1 MKDGDSK
8 SQSSKGYRLH
18 LFCTPK
24 SKYRKGIEKKYDR
37 VASEIGRQTF
47 TDKDAIDG
55 FVVVLEKIICGSR
68 MLKTPS
74 TKLKPGTAYIQDSV
88 FGQLSNLYTLD
99 LSTGKATLVGA
110 ITSEVAD
117 IAFVRSHLYGLDLK
131 DGGQTMQLID
141 IDPVTGITTV
151 VGDIG
156 AYAVGLAYNNQSNVL
171 YATTAKQLVAINLE
185 TGASKPIATVANQD
199 YNCGEVAF
207 DRHGKAYITLIG
219 YERRKLLATCDLDT
233 GKVTTIGDIGFPN
246 LASMEFYDDVLYGVT
261 GSFFGLGDDGQLLR
275 IDTTTGAGT
284 LVTMTNPIGRW
295 AGISIYEPI
304 PKATSRITLEAN
316 PRATESVTTGRTTS
330 STPEVKELGMN
341 ILTID
346 PKENCYVIN
355 ESWIKD
361 LQEKRANLLTLER
374 GTYDIQI
381 QSDQYSYSKTKTERE
396 PLVLLWIY
404 GSNGKTFVNKNTG
417 FEIRTTWRTL
427 NGKKNDL
434 TLEIKEKVNLC
445 VLFFG
450 VDIANSSEAII
461 LSVTSNKPYF
471 NPLSLTANSEEN
483 CYVLDE
489 KYLLSLKHRGSNF
502 IDLNPGKYEIKIRP
516 DSQISYW
523 LENKKIESEP
533 QALIWIKGGK
543 FITKQ
548 TRIEVTE
555 SWESLNGYEDRVFLE
570 VKDKTTLSGLFF
582 DTHNE
587 DNGGKIILSVEKS
600 ASPLIPSRI
609 TSPAYSSV
617 TSPKLSQLPSLPNLS
632 KIWDIRN
639 PQTDIICVSP
649 IRTVIRRE
657 EEIVLIRKVHKVEEI
672 DANPTCPV
680 NSIQVQPESDV
691 L

>member
-1 MKDGDSK
+1 
-8 SQSSKGYRLH
+8 
-18 LFCTPK
+18 
-24 SKYRKGIEKKYDR
+24 
-37 VASEIGRQTF
+37 
-47 TDKDAIDG
+47 
-55 FVVVLEKIICGSR
+55 
-68 MLKTPS
+68 MLKTPF
-74 TKLKPGTAYIQDSV
+74 TKLKTGTVYIQDSV
-88 FGQLSNLYTLD
+88 SGQLSNLYTLD

-117 IAFVRSHLYGLDLK
+117 IAFVGSHLYGLHLK
-131 DGGQTMQLID
+131 DGGQTMQLIE
-141 IDPVTGITTV
+141 IDPVTGRTTV

-156 AYAVGLAYNNQSNVL
+156 AYAVGLAYNSQCDVL

-207 DRHGKAYITLIG
+207 DRHYKAYITLIG
-219 YERRKLLATCDLDT
+219 YERRKLLATCNLDT

-304 PKATSRITLEAN
+304 LKPTSKITLEAN
-316 PRATESVTTGRTTS
+316 PRATESVTTGKSTS
-330 STPEVKELGMN
+330 PTPEGKELGMN

-355 ESWIKD
+355 ESRIKN
-361 LQEKRANLLTLER
+361 LQEKRAILLTLDR

-381 QSDQYSYSKTKTERE
+381 QCDWYSYSKNKTERE

-404 GSNGKTFVNKNTG
+404 GINGKSFVNKNTG

-427 NGKKNDL
+427 NGHKNKL
-434 TLEIKEKVNLC
+434 ILEVQEKVNLC
-445 VLFFG
+445 GICFG
-450 VDIANSSEAII
+450 VVMANNCEPVT
-461 LSVTSNKPYF
+461 LLVTSSKPYF
-471 NPLSLTANSEEN
+471 NPLSLTVNSKKN

-489 KYLLSLKHRGSNF
+489 KYLSTLKHWGSNF
-502 IDLNPGKYEIKIRP
+502 IDLSPGKYEIKIRH
-516 DSQISYW
+516 DSHVSYW
-523 LENKKIESEP
+523 LENKKIETEP

-543 FITKQ
+543 FIITN
-548 TRIEVTE
+548 TRVEVAE
-555 SWESLNGYEDRVFLE
+555 SWCSLNGYEDRVFLE

-582 DTHNE
+582 DTHKE
-587 DNGGKIILSVEKS
+587 DNEGKIILSVEKS
-600 ASPLIPSRI
+600 ASPSF
-609 TSPAYSSV
+609 AYSSA
-617 TSPKLSQLPSLPNLS
+617 TSPKLSQVPSLPNLS
-632 KIWDIRN
+632 EIWDIRN

-657 EEIVLIRKVHKVEEI
+657 EEIVLIRKVYKVEEI
-672 DANPTCPV
+672 DASSTCPV